1 MDILVSGDMDEHRI
15 AKLVP
20 RRRRSTP
27 GAWGPAAGTSGDAPW
42 VDIVYK
48 LVEDE
53 RGARIKLAPGKLTLP
68 GRKRVHRVAS
78 ADGSYGH
85 DVVALGDEEVPDA
98 SPLLE
103 QVMFDGRR
111 TGSQPS
117 LEDLRAFCRAEID
130 RLP

>member
-1 MDILVSGDMDEHRI
+1 M
-15 AKLVP
+15 
-20 RRRRSTP
+20 
-27 GAWGPAAGTSGDAPW
+27 
-42 VDIVYK
+42 DIVYK

-53 RGARIKLAPGKLTLP
+53 EEPRIKLAPGKLTLP
-68 GRKRVHRVAS
+68 GRKQVHRVAS

-85 DVVALGDEEVPDA
+85 DVVAVGGRRGARRAE
-98 SPLLE
+98 PLLE

-130 RLP
+130 RLPERLRPVERAPPGGHTPCACRRVSKGS